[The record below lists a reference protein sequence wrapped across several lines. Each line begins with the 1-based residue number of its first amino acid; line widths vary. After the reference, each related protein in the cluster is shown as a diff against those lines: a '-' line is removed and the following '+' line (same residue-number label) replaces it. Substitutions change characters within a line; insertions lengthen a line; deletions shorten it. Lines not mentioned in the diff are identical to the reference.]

1 MNWRGEGGVEM
12 KPKDGQPCVF
22 FDRDGV
28 VNYPPPP
35 GQRYVTRAEDFHLL
49 PGFVEALR
57 VALQRGYHA
66 VIITNQ
72 SGLERGHLTPTDLQ
86 QIHDKLLLLLRG
98 QGLDLHD
105 ILVCPSADD
114 AHPDR
119 KPNPGLILTAARRHG
134 LDLTRSWLVGDFERD
149 IVAGRRA
156 GVGHTLKVKAAPGA
170 TQADHQLASMVEVA
184 QWLEQHLPV
193 VFPKD

>member
-1 MNWRGEGGVEM
+1 M
-12 KPKDGQPCVF
+12 KQQAGQPCVF

-28 VNYPPPP
+28 VNQPPTP

-49 PGFVEALR
+49 PGFVDALR
-57 VALQRGYHA
+57 VALRRGYHA

-72 SGLERGHLTPTDLQ
+72 SGLERGHLTPADLQ
-86 QIHDKLLLLLRG
+86 RIHDKLLALLRG

-105 ILVCPSADD
+105 ILVCSSADD

-149 IVAGRRA
+149 IEAGRRA
-156 GVGHTLKVKAAPGA
+156 GVGTTIKVKAVPGA
-170 TQADHQLASMVEVA
+170 TRADHQLAGMEEVA
-184 QWLEQHLPV
+184 RWFEQYLPSV
-193 VFPKD
+193 V